1 MGGKLENP
9 WLDAYII
16 QKDLGKGRYCL
27 KTLEG
32 KPLNQMQTIH
42 CARLKHFLDPEVED
56 NIVDEAEEIDISSNG
71 ISDSVHHEENDNK
84 KGVRVSE

>member
-16 QKDLGKGRYCL
+16 QKDLGKCSYCL

-32 KPLNQMQTIH
+32 KPLMQTIH
-42 CARLKHFLDPEVED
+42 CACLKHFLDPEVED
-56 NIVDEAEEIDISSNG
+56 NIVDEVEEIDNSNG

-84 KGVRVSE
+84 KGARVSE